1 MVDETLEAFGLTR
14 EEMEAANQTAADNML
29 PVPYDI
35 PGEEGPVR
43 DDSFGAV
50 ARDAASSAWES
61 ARESFEARGTEEGV
75 AGAIPKLDNEVLDQ
89 FRLGLGYAADMGL
102 AGLEASD
109 AAWRYSVGLLSEGLK
124 PLGASQNTREQF
136 TRDVSSIPDA
146 FMGSPTALV
155 NPRLPDRPQVTPS
168 QPSTFN
174 SYLFGSVEDFGPT
187 SVKQGDALKSE
198 LDYMI
203 GPDTILTPEEGYQS
217 LLRDLDDTLLRYPE
231 GTITFERTQRQKKLL
246 EDLGSERLI
255 ELAAQKPHWQDSKYG
270 PFLEETLRPLA
281 EAEGFKYDDL
291 LQAVLDVDTFM
302 PQKRNPLLDS
312 MTEVVLP
319 DAAPIGPRASPDSP
333 ARPSDVKAEDLGFSD
348 TVYHTSNSPEQFTSF
363 DLGSGAGTVRSA
375 QDLIGVHVGTAR
387 AAAERNFD
395 LTNMG
400 KNPRGFTME
409 LRARTDKPLTKKD
422 VENTFGSNTFDPESS
437 GEDNFSEKD
446 IGDLV
451 SFYEDLIFPE
461 SLGRLPEDSREQAAA
476 LLRKDLAEQGYT
488 HVPYINDVEDPGSTS
503 LIMLIDRPEG
513 SPAVLRDVRA
523 EFNPDKITDPD
534 LRFAEGGM
542 VLEDQMKIFAE
553 GGIAD
558 DGMNRDP
565 ISGNEVPPGSLAKEV
580 RDDVDA
586 KLSEGEYVVPADVV
600 RYFGVNYFE
609 KLRQKAKAGLEEMDK
624 DGRIGGEPVP
634 IDEEMPLFDE
644 EEFMLE
650 EQGAL
655 GMAEGGF
662 VTPEN
667 VGTMFRPGFS
677 FTTPDQ
683 GTAPSAAT
691 ELKVFVNAAGEIRS
705 ILFINGQPSEEIPAG
720 FVEDT
725 PENRASLEAQNVVSE
740 GPSDKG
746 SRDRDQSA
754 GIQTPEVTTEGFKGF
769 GKLSEED
776 SALLNDNPLQFGLDS
791 LSEDPFFTS
800 GRSATLGGAVAG
812 LPGLALGAFAGG
824 YNEVQN
830 IARARAALKV
840 AGDRGLQDSSE
851 YAALERDLK
860 KAEKDANLLV
870 RGLDKLLSPEDKMVA
885 SASGASPTAVVAPT
899 TPSAATG
906 GSSGGGSSSSGNSQG
921 SKMGARMVAGG
932 AQAIA
937 PPPPK
942 KTTTAA
948 AAQKPAPSNTSS
960 AAQSR
965 IDAGGTGYSS
975 GSGQGSRMGE
985 KTVSGGGKTL
995 ESAKGGLVQ
1004 RPNKSKKPV
1013 AKK

>member
-1 MVDETLEAFGLTR
+1 MD
-14 EEMEAANQTAADNML
+14 
-29 PVPYDI
+29 
-35 PGEEGPVR
+35 
-43 DDSFGAV
+43 
-50 ARDAASSAWES
+50 
-61 ARESFEARGTEEGV
+61 
-75 AGAIPKLDNEVLDQ
+75 
-89 FRLGLGYAADMGL
+89 
-102 AGLEASD
+102 
-109 AAWRYSVGLLSEGLK
+109 
-124 PLGASQNTREQF
+124 
-136 TRDVSSIPDA
+136 
-146 FMGSPTALV
+146 
-155 NPRLPDRPQVTPS
+155 
-168 QPSTFN
+168 
-174 SYLFGSVEDFGPT
+174 
-187 SVKQGDALKSE
+187 
-198 LDYMI
+198 
-203 GPDTILTPEEGYQS
+203 
-217 LLRDLDDTLLRYPE
+217 
-231 GTITFERTQRQKKLL
+231 
-246 EDLGSERLI
+246 
-255 ELAAQKPHWQDSKYG
+255 
-270 PFLEETLRPLA
+270 
-281 EAEGFKYDDL
+281 
-291 LQAVLDVDTFM
+291 
-302 PQKRNPLLDS
+302 
-312 MTEVVLP
+312 
-319 DAAPIGPRASPDSP
+319 
-333 ARPSDVKAEDLGFSD
+333 
-348 TVYHTSNSPEQFTSF
+348 
-363 DLGSGAGTVRSA
+363 
-375 QDLIGVHVGTAR
+375 
-387 AAAERNFD
+387 
-395 LTNMG
+395 
-400 KNPRGFTME
+400 
-409 LRARTDKPLTKKD
+409 
-422 VENTFGSNTFDPESS
+422 
-437 GEDNFSEKD
+437 
-446 IGDLV
+446 
-451 SFYEDLIFPE
+451 
-461 SLGRLPEDSREQAAA
+461 
-476 LLRKDLAEQGYT
+476 
-488 HVPYINDVEDPGSTS
+488 
-503 LIMLIDRPEG
+503 
-513 SPAVLRDVRA
+513 
-523 EFNPDKITDPD
+523 
-534 LRFAEGGM
+534 
-542 VLEDQMKIFAE
+542 DQMKVFQE

-609 KLRQKAKAGLEEMDK
+609 KLRQKAKAGLEQMDR
-624 DGRIGGEPVP
+624 DGRIGGDPVP
-634 IDEEMPLFDE
+634 MDEEMPLFDE

-683 GTAPSAAT
+683 GTAPSSAT

-740 GPSDKG
+740 GSSDKG

-860 KAEKDANLLV
+860 KAEKNANLLV

-885 SASGASPTAVVAPT
+885 SASGASPTPVAAPGTSTPTTTTTSNGGVQYDTSTSRNDDGTVTTTDTIKTETSAAPT
-899 TPSAATG
+899 
-906 GSSGGGSSSSGNSQG
+906 SSYRPVARPDRDNDSSSSS
-921 SKMGARMVAGG
+921 
-932 AQAIA
+932 
-937 PPPPK
+937 
-942 KTTTAA
+942 
-948 AAQKPAPSNTSS
+948 SNTSS
-960 AAQSR
+960 S
-965 IDAGGTGYSS
+965 GGTF
-975 GSGQGSRMGE
+975 
-985 KTVSGGGKTL
+985 TGGGADGKGNFGTVGDAL
-995 ESAKGGLVQ
+995 GKVGNALGVTDYNKGGLVQ